1 MNSSD
6 SVVLPKRLLELLG
19 ALTDRDLAMRLRKVW
34 EAAAACID
42 RLATMNLVPL
52 EPKTVDEAKVDSAS
66 WQTMAGLLR
75 QTVRDISALSQV
87 MVKAFS
93 APRST
98 TAEFSLEASDH
109 HIRANTGRIFKAVS
123 EKWVTELATAKKML
137 EAPPLSASRWAVL
150 AQLQK
155 LRSALRRSVGD
166 AVYLSAATC
175 GAVRREDVVPGFMH
189 EVKRAALFRATVADL
204 RRSID
209 SKLAERHV
217 SVVALIS
224 DVVTDLDLFTRMPA
238 WRHVRA
244 EAKRRYLQL
253 KEQLTSAASR
263 QSFTPATLGAAV
275 APMMDQL
282 VQMSLRHSG
291 EILAEHD
298 RGVVADTGLRIEQ
311 TLLQLEL
318 NTGAAASA
326 FSAALSSVE
335 ALYGRAQGL
344 DDFIRHTRGKSVT
357 GLVKTD
363 LHGWVLELKT
373 RLDTLPAPG
382 ERENFER

>member
-1 MNSSD
+1 MSSSD
-6 SVVLPKRLLELLG
+6 STLPKRLLELI
-19 ALTDRDLAMRLRKVW
+19 ASLTDRDLAMRLRKVW
-34 EAAAACID
+34 EMAATCMD
-42 RLATMNLVPL
+42 RLASMNLAPL
-52 EPKTVDEAKVDSAS
+52 EPKTADEAKVDSAS
-66 WQTMAGLLR
+66 WKAVAALLQ
-75 QTVRDISALSQV
+75 QTVSDISGLAH
-87 MVKAFS
+87 MMAKEFS
-93 APRST
+93 APRPG

-109 HIRANTGRIFKAVS
+109 HIRANAGRIFNAVG
-123 EKWVTELATAKKML
+123 EKLVGELTVAKKML
-137 EAPPLSASRWAVL
+137 EAPPLSANRWTVI

-155 LRSALRRSVGD
+155 LRSALRRAVGD

-175 GAVRREDVVPGFMH
+175 GPVRREDVVPGFLH

-204 RRSID
+204 RRSIET
-209 SKLAERHV
+209 KLAERHV
-217 SVVALIS
+217 SMVALIS
-224 DVVTDLDLFTRMPA
+224 DVVTDLDLFTHMPA

-244 EAKRRYLQL
+244 ESKRRYLQL
-253 KEQLTSAASR
+253 KEQLASAASR
-263 QSFTPATLGAAV
+263 DGFTPATLGSAI
-275 APMMDQL
+275 APMLDQL
-282 VQMSLRHSG
+282 VQMSLRHSR

-298 RGVVADTGLRIEQ
+298 RGVVANTGLRIEQ
-311 TLLQLEL
+311 TLLHLEL

-335 ALYGRAQGL
+335 ALYGRAKGL

-357 GLVKTD
+357 RLVKTD